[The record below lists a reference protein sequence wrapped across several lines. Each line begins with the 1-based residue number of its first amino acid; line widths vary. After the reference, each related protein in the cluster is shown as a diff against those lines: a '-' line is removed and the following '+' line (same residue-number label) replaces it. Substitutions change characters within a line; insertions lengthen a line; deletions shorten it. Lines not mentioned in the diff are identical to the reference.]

1 MFMQDEKKKMKPDI
15 KKAYLLQKMQ
25 AGSPLLPR
33 KIPGAPRKYT
43 GRDRIPVRF

>member
-1 MFMQDEKKKMKPDI
+1 MFMQDEKKKMKQKK

-33 KIPGAPRKYT
+33 KIPGVSPEIY
-43 GRDRIPVRF
+43 GQG